1 MVNILVKV
9 LTNSIKQEKEIK
21 DIQTTMKEIKSSL
34 FTEGIT
40 VYVENLKIIQKNKH
54 IHNTCN

>member
-34 FTEGIT
+34 FTEDIT